1 MIFANRRGL
10 RQAVTYYGC
19 VNGRQIRFPIREG
32 YKVQGKCTK
41 EGCPWVIYAS
51 KTDGSSA
58 LIVKTLNDVHT
69 CPREQKLRVC
79 TSNWLSHRYADY
91 LLDNPKWEVS
101 KFQQTVHKQYNMH
114 VTPAQLYKAR
124 SLAAE
129 KSEGAYVE
137 QYARLWD
144 YCEELKRRNP
154 GSTILVKTEM
164 EGGRPRFQRLY
175 VCFAALKKGFL
186 EGCRPVVVLDGCHIK
201 GPHPGQ
207 LLAAI
212 GIDANNGMY
221 PVAYAIVEIED
232 RRTWTWFLELLIT
245 DLGIENGHAWVFT
258 SDKQKGL
265 IKAVKDLIPTA
276 EHIHCVRHLYNNFK
290 KTHIGIALKQILWS
304 AARATTIPG
313 FKAEMTKMEVE
324 DGLAISW
331 FDDKP
336 VKF

>member
-1 MIFANRRGL
+1 MTSIHVRESKSSEYAP
-10 RQAVTYYGC
+10 
-19 VNGRQIRFPIREG
+19 QIG
-32 YKVQGKCTK
+32 YHIGMLT
-41 EGCPWVIYAS
+41 I
-51 KTDGSSA
+51 
-58 LIVKTLNDVHT
+58 
-69 CPREQKLRVC
+69 
-79 TSNWLSHRYADY
+79 
-91 LLDNPKWEVS
+91 
-101 KFQQTVHKQYNMH
+101 HKQYNMH

-144 YCEELKRRNP
+144 YCEELKRKNP
-154 GSTILVKTEM
+154 GNTILVKTEM

-186 EGCRPVVVLDGCHIK
+186 EGCRPVVGLDGCHIK

-290 KTHIGIALKQILWS
+290 KTHVGIALKQILWS

-331 FDDKP
+331 FDVKP
-336 VKF
+336 ACH